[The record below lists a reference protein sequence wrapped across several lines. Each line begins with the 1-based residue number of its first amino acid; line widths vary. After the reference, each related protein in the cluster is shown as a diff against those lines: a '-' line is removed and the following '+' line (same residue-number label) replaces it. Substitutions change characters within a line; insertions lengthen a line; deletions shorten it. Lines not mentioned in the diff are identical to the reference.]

1 MESSNLKIADLVF
14 PSIQDCLQERKT
26 EVLAFCRQLLP
37 EKWLRGDYKELI
49 QVVILY
55 LDGNNLVDEDDVVF
69 QRPGALHKA
78 RWMSKLLYSFKIVL
92 LNRKIMSEFPKGS
105 VFGSNQPPKMER
117 FVTFVTFVY
126 IPWWLTCPLAADAPT
141 IDLLLLRR
149 LHEFVEVDAVAPHAA
164 IKAFNRHTWYLTE
177 EVVPLCL
184 FSEDVTDDVKAEIAG
199 KLLKLPQS
207 NPLNWHGAGFGKPA
221 LPVIEENVREIH
233 SFFGPD
239 SWKFFNLLKLDSTF
253 LSASPTE
260 WDRNESFLSSKS
272 DKTPVNC

>member
-1 MESSNLKIADLVF
+1 M
-14 PSIQDCLQERKT
+14 
-26 EVLAFCRQLLP
+26 
-37 EKWLRGDYKELI
+37 
-49 QVVILY
+49 
-55 LDGNNLVDEDDVVF
+55 
-69 QRPGALHKA
+69 
-78 RWMSKLLYSFKIVL
+78 
-92 LNRKIMSEFPKGS
+92 
-105 VFGSNQPPKMER
+105 
-117 FVTFVTFVY
+117 
-126 IPWWLTCPLAADAPT
+126 
-141 IDLLLLRR
+141 RR
-149 LHEFVEVDAVAPHAA
+149 LHEFVEVDAVAAHAA

-221 LPVIEENVREIH
+221 LPVIEENVREKH

-260 WDRNESFLSSKS
+260 WDRNESFLSSKRVIKHLSIVNDVAERGVKLAS
-272 DKTPVNC
+272 DFLCGTKNETCFQNILQVVENDRNATPNQRKPTKASEN